1 MISVPRALP
10 MLQYSTFQILVPLCL
25 LHFFLRPAIHAA
37 THEKCEAY
45 RKAWFPCGAST
56 RKSPNCRPLTITMNS
71 HHPLFCQKHARLN
84 LARRRSLVL
93 DHRKLVHLATF
104 VTAHVKIAAFPS
116 CFFPT
121 FSLAVCSRPDSSQRS
136 KATVPTTQD
145 EFSVNLMTTGRSYF
159 WRPSSSS
166 RNGFE

>member
-1 MISVPRALP
+1 
-10 MLQYSTFQILVPLCL
+10 MLQYSIFQILVPLYL
-25 LHFFLRPAIHAA
+25 LLFLLRLAIHAA

-84 LARRRSLVL
+84 LARRRSLAL

-104 VTAHVKIAAFPS
+104 VTVHVRMAAFPS

-121 FSLAVCSRPDSSQRS
+121 SSLAVCSRPDSSQSS
-136 KATVPTTQD
+136 KAAVPTTRD
-145 EFSVNLMTTGRSYF
+145 EFFVNLMTTGRSYF